1 MPGVF
6 DKGKYM
12 GQTYT
17 FFSDIA
23 NMIMNGMGTNLFSSE
38 ARPGALGVWMLD
50 TQSIQVTSR

>member
-23 NMIMNGMGTNLFSSE
+23 NMIMNGMGTNLFSKAGSLI
-38 ARPGALGVWMLD
+38 AGVAPLF
-50 TQSIQVTSR
+50 QVFFSIYV